1 MPLPVVGHLLEGQGS
16 TPLSKETTINEGQTD
31 LNAQIADYQALIDR
45 KLVSTME
52 AWKDNY
58 MRLNAELFRDT
69 KLIDQKRENRPTR
82 KTAADDVQLWFGYTF
97 LARKEDE
104 ETYVEYGNL
113 FTFLDSIYAT
123 LRKDDLRSLLEDGKV
138 FGYFIKIN
146 EAQRACLEAYYDLW
160 Q

>member
-1 MPLPVVGHLLEGQGS
+1 
-16 TPLSKETTINEGQTD
+16 
-31 LNAQIADYQALIDR
+31 
-45 KLVSTME
+45 
-52 AWKDNY
+52 
-58 MRLNAELFRDT
+58 MRLNEELFRDT

-82 KTAADDVQLWFGYTF
+82 KTAADAVQLWFGYTF
-97 LARKEDE
+97 LARKEDD

-123 LRKDDLRSLLEDGKV
+123 LRKDDLRSLLEDGKA
-138 FGYFIKIN
+138 FGYLIKIN

>member
-1 MPLPVVGHLLEGQGS
+1 MEGCGS
-16 TPLSKETTINEGQTD
+16 TPISRSQEANEGQTD
-31 LNAQIADYQALIDR
+31 LSAQIADYRALIDR
-45 KLVSTME
+45 KLVQTME

-58 MRLNAELFRDT
+58 MRLNEELFRDT

-82 KTAADDVQLWFGYTF
+82 KTVADDVQLWFGYTF

-104 ETYVEYGNL
+104 DTFIEYGNL
-113 FTFLDSIYAT
+113 FTFLDAIYAT
-123 LRKDDLRSLLEDGKV
+123 LRKDDLRSLLEDGKA

>member
-1 MPLPVVGHLLEGQGS
+1 MEGCGS
-16 TPLSKETTINEGQTD
+16 TPISRSQGANEGRVD
-31 LNAQIADYQALIDR
+31 LNAQIADYRALIDR
-45 KLVSTME
+45 KLAQTME

-58 MRLNAELFRDT
+58 MRLNEELFRDT

-82 KTAADDVQLWFGYTF
+82 KTVADDVQLWFGYTF

-104 ETYVEYGNL
+104 DTFIEYGNL
-113 FTFLDSIYAT
+113 FTFLDAIYAT
-123 LRKDDLRSLLEDGKV
+123 LRKDNLRSLLEDGKA

-146 EAQRACLEAYYDLW
+146 EAQRVCLEVYYDLW

>member
-1 MPLPVVGHLLEGQGS
+1 MEGCGS
-16 TPLSKETTINEGQTD
+16 TPVSRSQEANEGQVD
-31 LNAQIADYQALIDR
+31 LSAQIADYRALIDR
-45 KLVSTME
+45 KLAQTME

-58 MRLNAELFRDT
+58 MRLNEELFRDT

-82 KTAADDVQLWFGYTF
+82 KTVADDVQLWFGYTF

-104 ETYVEYGNL
+104 DTFIEYGNL
-113 FTFLDSIYAT
+113 FTFLDAIYAT
-123 LRKDDLRSLLEDGKV
+123 LRKADLRSLLEEGKA
-138 FGYFIKIN
+138 FGYSIKIN

>member
-1 MPLPVVGHLLEGQGS
+1 MEGSGS
-16 TPLSKETTINEGQTD
+16 MPLSKETTTNEGQAA
-31 LNAQIADYQALIDR
+31 LNAQIVDYRALIDR
-45 KLVSTME
+45 KLASTME

-58 MRLNAELFRDT
+58 MRLNEELFRDT

-82 KTAADDVQLWFGYTF
+82 RTVADDVQLWFGYTF
-97 LARKEDE
+97 LARKEED

-123 LRKDDLRSLLEDGKV
+123 LRKDDLYSLLKEGKA
-138 FGYFIKIN
+138 FGYLIKIN
-146 EAQRACLEAYYDLW
+146 EAQRACLEAYYDSW

>member
-1 MPLPVVGHLLEGQGS
+1 MEGCGS
-16 TPLSKETTINEGQTD
+16 TPISRSQGANEGRVD
-31 LNAQIADYQALIDR
+31 LNAQIADYRALIDR
-45 KLVSTME
+45 KLAQTME

-58 MRLNAELFRDT
+58 MRLNEELFRDT

-82 KTAADDVQLWFGYTF
+82 KTVADDVQLWFGYTF

-104 ETYVEYGNL
+104 DTFIEYGNL
-113 FTFLDSIYAT
+113 FTFLDAIYAT
-123 LRKDDLRSLLEDGKV
+123 LRKDNLRSLLEDGKA

-146 EAQRACLEAYYDLW
+146 EAQRVCLEAYYDLW

>member
-1 MPLPVVGHLLEGQGS
+1 MEGCGS
-16 TPLSKETTINEGQTD
+16 TPVSRSQEANEGQTD
-31 LNAQIADYQALIDR
+31 LSAQIADYRALIDR
-45 KLVSTME
+45 KLAQTME

-58 MRLNAELFRDT
+58 MRLNEELFRDT

-82 KTAADDVQLWFGYTF
+82 KTVADDVQLWFGYTF

-104 ETYVEYGNL
+104 DTFIEYGNL
-113 FTFLDSIYAT
+113 FTFLDAIYAT
-123 LRKDDLRSLLEDGKV
+123 LRKNDLRSLLEDGKA
-138 FGYFIKIN
+138 FGYSIKIN

>member
-1 MPLPVVGHLLEGQGS
+1 MEGCGS
-16 TPLSKETTINEGQTD
+16 TPVSRSQEANEGQVD
-31 LNAQIADYQALIDR
+31 LSAQIADYRALIDR
-45 KLVSTME
+45 KLAQTVE

-58 MRLNAELFRDT
+58 MRLNEELFRDT

-82 KTAADDVQLWFGYTF
+82 KTVADDVQLWFGYTF

-104 ETYVEYGNL
+104 DTFIEYGNL
-113 FTFLDSIYAT
+113 FTFLDAIYAT
-123 LRKDDLRSLLEDGKV
+123 LRKNDLRSLLEDGKA
-138 FGYFIKIN
+138 FGYSIKIN

>member
-1 MPLPVVGHLLEGQGS
+1 MEGCGS
-16 TPLSKETTINEGQTD
+16 TPVSRSQEANEGQTD
-31 LNAQIADYQALIDR
+31 LSAQIADYRALIDR
-45 KLVSTME
+45 KLAQTME

-58 MRLNAELFRDT
+58 MRLNEELFRDT

-82 KTAADDVQLWFGYTF
+82 KTVADDVQFWFGYTF

-104 ETYVEYGNL
+104 DTFIEYGNL
-113 FTFLDSIYAT
+113 FTFLDAIYAT
-123 LRKDDLRSLLEDGKV
+123 LRKNDLRSLLEDGKA

>member
-1 MPLPVVGHLLEGQGS
+1 MEGCGS
-16 TPLSKETTINEGQTD
+16 TPVSRSQEANEGQVD
-31 LNAQIADYQALIDR
+31 LSAQIADYRALIDR
-45 KLVSTME
+45 KLAQTME

-58 MRLNAELFRDT
+58 MRLNEELFRDT

-82 KTAADDVQLWFGYTF
+82 KTVADDVQLWFGYTF

-104 ETYVEYGNL
+104 DTFIEYGNL
-113 FTFLDSIYAT
+113 FTFLDAIYAT
-123 LRKDDLRSLLEDGKV
+123 LRKNDLRSLLEDGKA
-138 FGYFIKIN
+138 FGYSIKIN

>member
-1 MPLPVVGHLLEGQGS
+1 MEGCGS
-16 TPLSKETTINEGQTD
+16 TPISRSQGANEGRVD
-31 LNAQIADYQALIDR
+31 LNAQIVDYRALIDR
-45 KLVSTME
+45 KLAQTME

-58 MRLNAELFRDT
+58 MRLNEELFRDT

-82 KTAADDVQLWFGYTF
+82 KTVADDVQLWFGYTF

-104 ETYVEYGNL
+104 DTFIEYGNL
-113 FTFLDSIYAT
+113 FTFLDAIYAT
-123 LRKDDLRSLLEDGKV
+123 LRKDNLRSLLEDGKA

-146 EAQRACLEAYYDLW
+146 EAQRVCLEAYYDLW